1 MNPTSQTSSL
11 KDFEIIEE
19 IGKGAFGYV
28 YKAKRV
34 KDGEIYALKK
44 VFMNKLKPKEK
55 ENSLNEIRI
64 LASITHNNVI
74 SYKEAFYDNASFSI
88 CIVMEFAENGDLE
101 RKISQNIKNKTFMS
115 ESDVVSFFVQIVLGL
130 KALHDKKI
138 LHRDIKAANIFIFKN
153 DVVKIGDLNVSK
165 VNKNGLVHTQTG
177 TPYYASPEVWNDK
190 PYDSKSDIWSL
201 GCLLYEMCC
210 LKAPFRGTTMKG
222 VYEKVMKGVYS
233 PIPSFYST
241 ALSNLI
247 SNMLS
252 QKPISRPSCDQILAY
267 IQDKM
272 KNLKL
277 TVNLSSGLGSIST
290 ASNTNLQNNQLNSIN
305 IQFDE
310 IVTDSSNMNR
320 SSTEKLLKTIK
331 IPKKMI
337 ELNTMLPKSQYKKK
351 RINSSFNSIQ
361 KNLDLNNLSSNNIT
375 QTKPD
380 LNKTEIIGMSNKIDQ
395 DKSFND
401 ISAYYRAQNKLIDDL
416 LNEENDKPRIL
427 DKKIRDR
434 SVNLKPISDKDLSG
448 NGLGLI
454 DNSCI
459 DDPILKA
466 INKPINLKKNFNIN
480 KVRNNLSANSG
491 NIGNDGHSSLIITG
505 NKNNSTIVTEP
516 TNTTPTPIHKRILDL
531 KREYVSNIVNITSP
545 TNHVPKIIKEIPSL
559 DDIKTGMVTEPVQ
572 NINNLE
578 KYNNYHYSNKLVI
591 VKPQELNSVNLNV
604 VNVGMT
610 PTINNNPSIANKTP
624 LPSLNYKE

>member
-1 MNPTSQTSSL
+1 MNQISSSSSL
-11 KDFEIIEE
+11 KDFEILEE

-28 YKAKRV
+28 YRAKRI

-74 SYKEAFYDNASFSI
+74 SYKEAFYDNASYSI

-101 RKISQNIKNKTFMS
+101 RKISQNIKNKTFMT
-115 ESDVVSFFVQIVLGL
+115 ETDLVSTFVQIVLGL

-153 DVVKIGDLNVSK
+153 DIVKIGDLNVSK
-165 VNKNGLVHTQTG
+165 VNKNGLVNTQTG

-222 VYEKVMKGVYS
+222 VYEKVMKGVYT
-233 PIPSFYST
+233 PIPTFYSPS
-241 ALSNLI
+241 LSNLI
-247 SNMLS
+247 SIMLS
-252 QKPISRPSCDQILAY
+252 QKPTSRPSCDQILAF
-267 IQDKM
+267 IQEKM

-277 TVNLSSGLGSIST
+277 TVNLSTGLASLTT
-290 ASNTNLQNNQLNSIN
+290 ASNLNSQNNQINQLNTN
-305 IQFDE
+305 FDE
-310 IVTDSSNMNR
+310 IMNNSRSMNR

-331 IPKKMI
+331 FPKKMI
-337 ELNTMLPKSQYKKK
+337 ELNTILPKSQYKKK
-351 RINSSFNSIQ
+351 RINSSFNTMQ
-361 KNLDLNNLSSNNIT
+361 KNLDINNPINNTSNIP
-375 QTKPD
+375 QTRPD
-380 LNKTEIIGMSNKIDQ
+380 LNKTEIIGISSKNKLDQ

-416 LNEENDKPRIL
+416 LNEENDKPIL
-427 DKKIRDR
+427 DKKTRDR
-434 SVNLKPISDKDLSG
+434 SLNLKPILDRDLSG
-448 NGLGLI
+448 IGLLANDI
-454 DNSCI
+454 SCI
-459 DDPILKA
+459 DDPILKS
-466 INKPINLKKNFNIN
+466 INKPINLKKNLMIN
-480 KVRNNLSANSG
+480 KVRNNLSANCGVVNTSDLIISG
-491 NIGNDGHSSLIITG
+491 NQ
-505 NKNNSTIVTEP
+505 NNSTLNAEP
-516 TNTTPTPIHKRILDL
+516 RKITSSVPIHKRILDL

-545 TNHVPKIIKEIPSL
+545 TNKVPKIVKEFPSL
-559 DDIKTGMVTEPVQ
+559 DEIKSTLANDPIQ
-572 NINNLE
+572 NISNLNR
-578 KYNNYHYSNKLVI
+578 KNNYHFNNKLVI
-591 VKPQELNSVNLNV
+591 VKPQYENSVNLNV
-604 VNVGMT
+604 VTNKVIPTLNNASVG
-610 PTINNNPSIANKTP
+610 SKTP